1 MHNVYIGIGSN
12 LGDRQG
18 NCRNAIALFAENR
31 INITNV
37 SSMIETEPWGVKEQP
52 GFINMAVEAET
63 GMGPEE
69 LLETLKKIE
78 LDMGRVTD
86 VRWGP
91 RLIDLDILFYDDLVF
106 STPDLEI
113 PHPYIQDWEFVLKP
127 LAEIA
132 EDFMHPVLGEC
143 IKKLLEDITKTYI
156 PKFKLQINTKFQ

>member
-1 MHNVYIGIGSN
+1 MSNVYIGIGSN

-31 INITNV
+31 INVTKV
-37 SSMIETEPWGVKEQP
+37 SSMIETEPWGVKDQP

-63 GMGPEE
+63 GMEPEE

-78 LDMGRVTD
+78 RDMGRVTD

-113 PHPYIQDWEFVLKP
+113 PHPYIQEREFVLKP

-132 EDFMHPVLGEC
+132 EDFMHPVFR
-143 IKKLLEDITKTYI
+143 KNVRQLLKDIEI
-156 PKFKLQINTKFQ
+156 SSNTKSQAPKHK

>member
-31 INITNV
+31 INVTKV
-37 SSMIETEPWGVKEQP
+37 SSMIETEPWGVRDQP

-63 GMGPEE
+63 GMEPEE

-78 LDMGRVTD
+78 RDMGRVPD

-113 PHPYIQDWEFVLKP
+113 PHPYIKEREFVLKP

-132 EDFMHPVLGEC
+132 EDFMHPVLGKN
-143 IKKLLEDITKTYI
+143 IKKLLEDIT
-156 PKFKLQINTKFQ
+156 NT